1 MELKRVIDPDEIVA
15 YENPVYK
22 DKETQGTIDDDIP
35 VILTQTYNKTNMTR
49 KRSHKQ
55 IRPEKQVHVLS
66 QVNLGANL
74 EQEPL
79 LKPQQQAVAI

>member
-49 KRSHKQ
+49 KRSHK
-55 IRPEKQVHVLS
+55 
-66 QVNLGANL
+66 
-74 EQEPL
+74 
-79 LKPQQQAVAI
+79 